1 MDSGYADGAICFG
14 GLTIF
19 ISKISYERINHM
31 KTLEELAQIRDR
43 MKNKVA
49 LREGTGEIRV
59 VIGMATCGIAAG
71 ARPVLNAFVEQVA
84 EQNLGDKVTV
94 TQTGCIG
101 MCRFEPIVEVFEGD
115 KERVTYVKVKP
126 EMVPEIIKE
135 HLIGGKPVTKYT
147 IGAVEG

>member
-1 MDSGYADGAICFG
+1 
-14 GLTIF
+14 
-19 ISKISYERINHM
+19 M

-43 MKNKVA
+43 MKNKVS
-49 LREGTGEIRV
+49 LREGSGEIRV
-59 VIGMATCGIAAG
+59 VVGMATGGIAAG

-84 EQNLGDKVTV
+84 DQNLGDRVTV

-126 EMVPEIIKE
+126 DMVPEIIKE

>member
-1 MDSGYADGAICFG
+1 
-14 GLTIF
+14 
-19 ISKISYERINHM
+19 M
-31 KTLEELAQIRDR
+31 KSLKELAEIRER

-49 LREGTGEIRV
+49 LREGTGEGRV
-59 VIGMATCGIAAG
+59 VVGMATCGIAAG

-126 EMVPEIIKE
+126 EMVPEIIKQ
-135 HLIGGKPVTKYT
+135 HLIDGKPVTKYT

>member
-1 MDSGYADGAICFG
+1 
-14 GLTIF
+14 
-19 ISKISYERINHM
+19 M

-43 MKNKVA
+43 MKNKVS
-49 LREGTGEIRV
+49 LREGSGEIRV
-59 VIGMATCGIAAG
+59 VVGMATCGIAAG
-71 ARPVLNAFVEQVA
+71 ARPVLNAFVKQVA
-84 EQNLGDKVTV
+84 DQNLGDRVTV

-126 EMVPEIIKE
+126 DMVPEIIKE

-147 IGAVEG
+147 IGAVAE

>member
-1 MDSGYADGAICFG
+1 
-14 GLTIF
+14 
-19 ISKISYERINHM
+19 M

-49 LREGTGEIRV
+49 LREGTGAIRV
-59 VIGMATCGIAAG
+59 VVGMATCGIAAG

-84 EQNLGDKVTV
+84 DQNLGDKVTV

>member
-1 MDSGYADGAICFG
+1 
-14 GLTIF
+14 
-19 ISKISYERINHM
+19 M
-31 KTLEELAQIRDR
+31 KTLAELAQIRDR

-49 LREGTGEIRV
+49 LREGSGEIRV
-59 VIGMATCGIAAG
+59 VVGMATCGIAAG

-84 EQNLGDKVTV
+84 ENNLGDKVTV

-126 EMVPEIIKE
+126 EMGPEIIKE

>member
-1 MDSGYADGAICFG
+1 
-14 GLTIF
+14 
-19 ISKISYERINHM
+19 M
-31 KTLEELAQIRDR
+31 KTLAELAQIRDR

-59 VIGMATCGIAAG
+59 VVGMATCGIAAG

-126 EMVPEIIKE
+126 EMVPEIK
-135 HLIGGKPVTKYT
+135 IGRAHV
-147 IGAVEG
+147 